1 MFFWAIYFR
10 TGPCGKFV
18 ERSNSWTTNYI
29 SRSTLIDV
37 LSHHATQV
45 GAITGFGITFWGSAR
60 QGWTTTKNTCTTEK
74 HVIWKSQYICCR
86 ISTWFHSAPSA
97 CVSCNV
103 FFPSHE
109 LDNFDCW
116 LLTNVWFEPG
126 FLENAQKSV
135 ANVQAK
141 FFFFSCC
148 TFYRITV
155 ASNCKLQV
163 LQTLVFLLN
172 GPNGSRR
179 ARSAT
184 VWGGWAPKY
193 NFFLWKVNPDQLFNS
208 HLFLSIYVLPRD
220 ACWQGGYCGKNG
232 PAWRV
237 ASTHLCA
244 EAK

>member
-1 MFFWAIYFR
+1 MFFWAIYFG

-141 FFFFSCC
+141 FFF
-148 TFYRITV
+148 
-155 ASNCKLQV
+155 
-163 LQTLVFLLN
+163 
-172 GPNGSRR
+172 
-179 ARSAT
+179 
-184 VWGGWAPKY
+184 
-193 NFFLWKVNPDQLFNS
+193 S
-208 HLFLSIYVLPRD
+208 HAVPFTVLPLPPIASSRCYKHWFF
-220 ACWQGGYCGKNG
+220 CWMGQMVRGAPGLPQFEVDERPNTIFFCGK
-232 PAWRV
+232 
-237 ASTHLCA
+237 
-244 EAK
+244 

>member
-1 MFFWAIYFR
+1 
-10 TGPCGKFV
+10 
-18 ERSNSWTTNYI
+18 
-29 SRSTLIDV
+29 
-37 LSHHATQV
+37 
-45 GAITGFGITFWGSAR
+45 
-60 QGWTTTKNTCTTEK
+60 
-74 HVIWKSQYICCR
+74 VIWKSQYICCR

-163 LQTLVFLLN
+163 LQTLFFLLN

-220 ACWQGGYCGKNG
+220 ACWQGGKRGNCSEREQREHYDSSAPKKWHVHLG
-232 PAWRV
+232 PKMAPTLSKLIISRTWRLWFQDFKIIL
-237 ASTHLCA
+237 ACFSPF
-244 EAK
+244 

>member
-1 MFFWAIYFR
+1 MFFWAIYFG

-60 QGWTTTKNTCTTEK
+60 QGWTTTKNTCTMEK

-97 CVSCNV
+97 CVWCNV
-103 FFPSHE
+103 FLPSHE

-141 FFFFSCC
+141 VFFSHAVP
-148 TFYRITV
+148 FAVLPLPPI
-155 ASNCKLQV
+155 ASSRCYKHCFFVEWAKWFEARQV
-163 LQTLVFLLN
+163 CHSL
-172 GPNGSRR
+172 RWM
-179 ARSAT
+179 SAQIH
-184 VWGGWAPKY
+184 
-193 NFFLWKVNPDQLFNS
+193 FFLWKVNPDQLFNS